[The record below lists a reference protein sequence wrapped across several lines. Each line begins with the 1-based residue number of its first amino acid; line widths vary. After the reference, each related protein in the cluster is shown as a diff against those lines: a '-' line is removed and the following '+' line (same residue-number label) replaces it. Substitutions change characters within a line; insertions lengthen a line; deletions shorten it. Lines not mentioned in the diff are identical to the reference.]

1 MAVRL
6 RLDSPLIQAEQL
18 LIYRV
23 LLRDQPAI
31 ADLVQSVLGQLVQ
44 ARGGAEPLLA
54 TLDAY
59 FASGG
64 VTTET
69 ARRLHLSVRAVTY
82 RLDRVEALT
91 GYDPTD
97 PAQRFTIHTAV
108 LGAKLLG
115 WPQRGLTLDR

>member
-1 MAVRL
+1 MSTGTTFDLYMDRINRGDRL
-6 RLDSPLIQAEQL
+6 SPMEIRELAET
-18 LIYRV
+18 
-23 LLRDQPAI
+23 P
-31 ADLVQSVLGQLVQ
+31 
-44 ARGGAEPLLA
+44 
-54 TLDAY
+54 
-59 FASGG
+59 
-64 VTTET
+64 ET

-97 PAQRFTIHTAV
+97 PAQRFTIHAAV

>member
-6 RLDSPLIQAEQL
+6 HLETPVIHAEQL

-23 LLRDQPAI
+23 LLRDHPAI
-31 ADLVQSVLGQLVQ
+31 TDLVESVLGHLVD
-44 ARGGAEPLLA
+44 ARGGAEPLLT
-54 TLDAY
+54 TLDSY
-59 FASGG
+59 FATGA

-82 RLDRVEALT
+82 RLDRIRSLT

-97 PAQRFTIHTAV
+97 PAQRFTIQAAV
-108 LGAKLLG
+108 LGARLLG
-115 WPQRGLTLDR
+115 WPANDLNPPR

>member
-6 RLDSPLIQAEQL
+6 HLETPVIHAEQL

-31 ADLVQSVLGQLVQ
+31 TDLVYAVLGALAQ

-54 TLDAY
+54 TLDTY
-59 FASGG
+59 FATGS

-69 ARRLHLSVRAVTY
+69 ARRLHLSARAVTY
-82 RLDRVEALT
+82 RLDRVKTLT

-97 PAQRFTIHTAV
+97 PAQRFTIHAAV

-115 WPQRGLTLDR
+115 WPADNLTRPP